1 MKNLLAFKNENKY
14 NSLFFSI
21 VLLILAPPF
30 LYKLP
35 ILSYLIFVFVS
46 LVIIN
51 CLLIIYGKPKN
62 SRIALITG
70 VLVLGF
76 AWLNFLVKSDFFVLD
91 LITNGLLVVIFAVTF
106 RSILLEIFKLKKV
119 SAHVVV
125 GAISAYLLLGLMG
138 AFLFDVI
145 EILYPGSFSASK
157 LYTGFYAEIYF
168 SFVTLSTLGY
178 GDISPITPQGQ
189 ATAIFVSI
197 SGQLYLAIL
206 MAMLVGKFLKDS
218 DW

>member
-189 ATAIFVSI
+189 ATVIFVSI